1 MPSSLKLFF
10 HKRRGFRG
18 LGVGLALVLVFIY
31 YEQQRPLAAQG
42 RSHAAN
48 IAPAWLA
55 DRFWCTKFQSLLFII
70 YFRLKGFQA
79 SLLLIYFRD
88 GPNGCSHCTKVWC
101 KTYPICDAPLSRL
114 AQHTLAA
121 SQIARPQTFLLVN
134 RTYIRYDFRIA

>member
-1 MPSSLKLFF
+1 M
-10 HKRRGFRG
+10 
-18 LGVGLALVLVFIY
+18 
-31 YEQQRPLAAQG
+31 AAQS

-134 RTYIRYDFRIA
+134 RTHIRFDFRGGAKAIQYSVNISLSDGYNQETIKGTERASPIYTLFHR